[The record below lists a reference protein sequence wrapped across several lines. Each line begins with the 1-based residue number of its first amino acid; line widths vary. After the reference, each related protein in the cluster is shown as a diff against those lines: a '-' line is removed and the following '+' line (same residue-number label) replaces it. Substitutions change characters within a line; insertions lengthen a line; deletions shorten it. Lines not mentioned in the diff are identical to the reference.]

1 MFSFCLVSFVFL
13 NWSFIYFCRPR
24 RGVCFIC
31 PSYGIFLSICSP
43 GLNPS
48 SETHP
53 VSAKF
58 LWQNIN
64 WNFYGKHFHGK
75 KFIWQKLNLVLEE
88 NTGHSCQ
95 TKIFEGSSMGS
106 PSSFKCVK
114 QTLFSTIFLG
124 KQIFTKPQYD
134 SCWST
139 ICSVLV
145 LYTDDSYQQF
155 YIHCDRQW
163 H

>member
-1 MFSFCLVSFVFL
+1 MYLQNLYMFSFCLVSFVFL

-114 QTLFSTIFLG
+114 QNLFSTIFLG

-134 SCWST
+134 SCWSFWLKERK
-139 ICSVLV
+139 IRLGKLEV
-145 LYTDDSYQQF
+145 
-155 YIHCDRQW
+155 R
-163 H
+163 